1 MAVAKRTVTKYAR
14 RRYARYGYRRYR
26 GLSNQYFKAKVE
38 GVYTIAWP
46 TENGGPIF
54 AEANGPSLTF
64 GAVFSSSQY
73 YGSLVNMFGYF
84 KVTGVLMEVV
94 PGPWNNKG
102 TAAVGQKT
110 FVGFKCGTST
120 TMNYHELVA
129 SNTSIMLGVN
139 TSAKKYSSTMGSA
152 GWVSASGNIDDVG
165 NFSVGSSFVQGTT
178 ERQATWTVKLSLYM
192 VLNMDVIL
200 KLFLH
205 HLLQSLPHDKLRK
218 VLLTLL
224 YLVHK

>member
-1 MAVAKRTVTKYAR
+1 MVMKRTVTKYSR
-14 RRYARYGYRRYR
+14 RRYYRNGYRRYR
-26 GLSNQYFKAKVE
+26 SLSNQFFRAKIE

-73 YGSLVNMFGYF
+73 YGSLVNMFGYY

-94 PGPWNNKG
+94 PGPRNNDG
-102 TAAVGQKT
+102 TATVGAKT

-120 TMNYHELVA
+120 TMGYHELVA

-139 TSAKKYSSTMGSA
+139 TSAKKYSSVMGSN
-152 GWVSASGNIDDVG
+152 GWVSVSDNIDNVG
-165 NFSVGSSFVQGTT
+165 NFSVASSNTTGST
-178 ERQATWTVKLSLYM
+178 ERQPTWTCKFSLYM
-192 VLNMDVIL
+192 VF
-200 KLFLH
+200 K
-205 HLLQSLPHDKLRK
+205 K
-218 VLLTLL
+218 VNI
-224 YLVHK
+224 

>member
-1 MAVAKRTVTKYAR
+1 MVMKRTVTKYSR
-14 RRYARYGYRRYR
+14 RRYYRNGYRRYR
-26 GLSNQYFKAKVE
+26 SLSNQFFRAKIE

-64 GAVFSSSQY
+64 GAVFYSSQY
-73 YGSLVNMFGYF
+73 YGSLVNMFGYY

-102 TAAVGQKT
+102 TAAVGAKT

-120 TMNYHELVA
+120 TMSYHELVA

-139 TSAKKYSSTMGSA
+139 TSAKKYSSVMGSN
-152 GWVSASGNIDDVG
+152 GWVSVSDNIDTVG
-165 NFSVGSSFVQGTT
+165 NFSVASSFVQGTT
-178 ERQATWTVKLSLYM
+178 ERQATWTCKFSLYM
-192 VLNMDVIL
+192 VF
-200 KLFLH
+200 K
-205 HLLQSLPHDKLRK
+205 K
-218 VLLTLL
+218 VNI
-224 YLVHK
+224 